1 MRGPQGH
8 RAGPSCCRGKSRICQ
23 GVSGGAGGLGEEL
36 CGRDDDLGPL
46 TCSLQHV
53 RDEGWTQNSG
63 TLGGHSCGRDEGV
76 CQGGLGH
83 SGQGMCLWVL

>member
-23 GVSGGAGGLGEEL
+23 GVSGGVGGLGEEL

-83 SGQGMCLWVL
+83 SGQGMCLCVL